1 MRDILAGFW
10 SWHRRKFFLGEYLE
24 QMCADGLNP
33 DLAGMIAGAAFTR
46 SMNRSKGAIT
56 NV

>member
-1 MRDILAGFW
+1 MKDILANFW
-10 SWHRRKFFLGEYLE
+10 NWHRRKFFLSEYIE

-46 SMNRSKGAIT
+46 SMNRSKGAMT